1 MPRCLVSALLLP
13 RVRSG
18 WSQGGPG
25 VDGEAHAGA
34 AAGGE
39 GGCGEHPQTLKGRQT
54 AVRNTSQH
62 IGDLTAGV
70 SGRESKTGEEKEP
83 GSLSVWV

>member
-1 MPRCLVSALLLP
+1 MPRCLVPALLLP

-25 VDGEAHAGA
+25 VDGGAHARA

-39 GGCGEHPQTLKGRQT
+39 GGRGEHPQTLKGRQT
-54 AVRNTSQH
+54 AVRDTSQH
-62 IGDLTAGV
+62 IGDFIAGA
-70 SGRESKTGEEKEP
+70 SGRESKAGEEKEP
-83 GSLSVWV
+83 GSLSVWD